1 MGYYRKGGKVFYVA
15 DGKAPAVS
23 DKNADKKESKKSKK

>member
-1 MGYYRKGGKVFYVA
+1 MYYRKDGKVFYVT

-23 DKNADKKESKKSKK
+23 DKDTETKKVKKNKK